1 MEYKKIKTK
10 KIYEEV
16 AESIID
22 KIRNKQLEP
31 GEKLPSVEQLATKFD
46 VGKSAI
52 REALSGLRSMGLLE
66 MKQGEGTYVK
76 SFDPSKFS
84 LPVTIAFLMK
94 KNDVKELYELRKILE
109 VGTASLAAN
118 AHNEDDLIP
127 IEKALIVM
135 GNARGNEDLS
145 SSADTDFHMAIAH
158 ATHNQLLIHLLV
170 SVSGLISETIRE
182 TRKVLLYSDNRSEKL
197 YTEHERIFEAIKNRE
212 PEQAHEHMY
221 KHLDE
226 VNKEL
231 FRYIDEIGEM

>member
-1 MEYKKIKTK
+1 MAYQKIQTK

-22 KIRNKQLEP
+22 KIRNTQLKP
-31 GEKLPSVEQLATKFD
+31 GEKLPSVEQLAANFD

-109 VGTASLAAN
+109 VGTASLAAKV
-118 AHNEDDLIP
+118 HNEEDLIP

-135 GNARGNEDLS
+135 GNAKGDEDLAA
-145 SSADTDFHMAIAH
+145 SADMDFHIAIAH
-158 ATHNQLLIHLLV
+158 AAHNQLLLNLIS

-182 TRKVLLYSDNRSEKL
+182 TRKVLLYSENRSETL
-197 YTEHERIFEAIKNRE
+197 YMEHERIFNAIKNRK
-212 PEQAHEHMY
+212 PEEAHEHMY
-221 KHLDE
+221 THLDE
-226 VNKEL
+226 VNREL
-231 FRYIDEIGEM
+231 VQYIDETLE